1 MRYYFVIMAFCVL
14 ELLFRGLIFPGTWHP
29 NNWFSQHFSDRR
41 TELHWRS
48 VKQLLG
54 NWCTLFLS
62 KVKGFCC
69 YTIQWNR
76 EHKMLK
82 QLTQAIK
89 RNDGGGSRQDIN
101 TPSLRKDGSRISAEN
116 VNNWVREWRSV
127 FLGRRITQS
136 LEMFSLAR
144 SNPHPFSPIRIIE
157 DILYTLYYTL
167 LYSRVSAIKVE

>member
-1 MRYYFVIMAFCVL
+1 MAFCVL
-14 ELLFRGLIFPGTWHP
+14 ELLFRGLFFPALGSLTIGFH
-29 NNWFSQHFSDRR
+29 SILV
-41 TELHWRS
+41 TEELSWLHGRS

-116 VNNWVREWRSV
+116 VNN
-127 FLGRRITQS
+127 
-136 LEMFSLAR
+136 
-144 SNPHPFSPIRIIE
+144 
-157 DILYTLYYTL
+157 
-167 LYSRVSAIKVE
+167 